1 MGFFGQRRGKTPYHP
16 EEETQFPGEPTFENV
31 EQIFSGCADF
41 ATHTVVSARTGER
54 FRLCWLDGMVKS
66 ERLNDYVIRP
76 LAAGPAPAEL
86 DELRQLLEGGVWNL
100 NVREQNTLDNIAEQ
114 LVAGSAAVFCA
125 EGVLTCD
132 VGTEEKR
139 SVQAPEDEV
148 AAKGAKDSF
157 VESLR
162 TNTSLLRRHL
172 RSPHIQIEEFTVGRE
187 SRTPVDI
194 VWMEGLTNRKLVEDV
209 ERRLEQVDIDGL
221 LSTGD
226 FEEYVAQCKGA
237 TFPQMVFTERPD
249 RFCRGILDGRVGV
262 FIEGIP
268 LGGLLPGNIAQFLQA
283 PQDQMYH
290 WTISGALLTLRYLCL
305 LTTLLLPGFYIA
317 VASFHFEMIPTKL
330 AMSIIASKQ
339 NVPFATPFEVLLLLL
354 AFEILQEAGL
364 RLPKTIGQTV
374 SIIGGL
380 VVGQAA
386 VDAKILSPA
395 VVIVVAAAGIA
406 GFTLPNQDLA
416 NALRIWR
423 FLIALAAS
431 VAGLF
436 GVVTALAA
444 LVCHLAGMESFGLAY
459 LTPFAADAGQQVE
472 GHAVFRQPIPEVKLR
487 ELSLRPENRRRQK

>member
-1 MGFFGQRRGKTPYHP
+1 M
-16 EEETQFPGEPTFENV
+16 
-31 EQIFSGCADF
+31 
-41 ATHTVVSARTGER
+41 
-54 FRLCWLDGMVKS
+54 
-66 ERLNDYVIRP
+66 
-76 LAAGPAPAEL
+76 
-86 DELRQLLEGGVWNL
+86 
-100 NVREQNTLDNIAEQ
+100 
-114 LVAGSAAVFCA
+114 
-125 EGVLTCD
+125 
-132 VGTEEKR
+132 
-139 SVQAPEDEV
+139 
-148 AAKGAKDSF
+148 
-157 VESLR
+157 
-162 TNTSLLRRHL
+162 
-172 RSPHIQIEEFTVGRE
+172 
-187 SRTPVDI
+187 
-194 VWMEGLTNRKLVEDV
+194 
-209 ERRLEQVDIDGL
+209 
-221 LSTGD
+221 
-226 FEEYVAQCKGA
+226 
-237 TFPQMVFTERPD
+237 
-249 RFCRGILDGRVGV
+249 
-262 FIEGIP
+262 
-268 LGGLLPGNIAQFLQA
+268 
-283 PQDQMYH
+283 
-290 WTISGALLTLRYLCL
+290 
-305 LTTLLLPGFYIA
+305 TLLLPGFYIA

-330 AMSIIASKQ
+330 ATSIIASKQ

-423 FLIALAAS
+423 FLVALAAS
-431 VAGLF
+431 IAGLF